1 MDGGDAAERSSSA
14 GRVPDAGSVRFAEAG
29 APWWPVLIGPAIAV
43 GGPFLDRLAPGGA
56 TPWAWVAIG
65 VVLLAPIALIVRT
78 RRRLLKVRVTD
89 TELVQ
94 GEETVPL
101 ARLVGVRAPD
111 GSGRFGIKP
120 FGDHP
125 SVLRHL
131 EPVVV
136 TLDDGTRRAAWAR
149 DADGLHAAL
158 TAVLAEREPSS

>member
-1 MDGGDAAERSSSA
+1 MAAVPV
-14 GRVPDAGSVRFAEAG
+14 GPDAGSVRFAETG
-29 APWWPVLIGPAIAV
+29 APWWPVLIGPVLAV
-43 GGPFLDRLAPGGA
+43 GGLVLDRLAPGGA
-56 TPWAWVAIG
+56 TPWAWVVIG
-65 VVLLAPIALIVRT
+65 AVLLAPIALIVRV

-101 ARLVGVRAPD
+101 ARLVGVRPPD

-131 EPVVV
+131 GAVVV
-136 TLDDGTRRAAWAR
+136 TMDDGTRRAAWAR
-149 DADGLHAAL
+149 DAEGLHAAL
-158 TAVLAEREPSS
+158 SAVLAAREPSS

>member
-1 MDGGDAAERSSSA
+1 MAGGDAAERSPATA
-14 GRVPDAGSVRFAEAG
+14 GGPVRFAEAG
-29 APWWPVLIGPAIAV
+29 APWWPVLIGPVVAV

-56 TPWAWVAIG
+56 TPWAWVVIG
-65 VVLLAPIALIVRT
+65 AVLLAPIALIVRV

-94 GEETVPL
+94 GEEVVPL
-101 ARLVGVRAPD
+101 ERLVGVRPPD

-131 EPVVV
+131 GAVVV
-136 TLDDGTRRAAWAR
+136 TMDDGTRRAAWAR

-158 TAVLAEREPSS
+158 SSVLAEREPSS